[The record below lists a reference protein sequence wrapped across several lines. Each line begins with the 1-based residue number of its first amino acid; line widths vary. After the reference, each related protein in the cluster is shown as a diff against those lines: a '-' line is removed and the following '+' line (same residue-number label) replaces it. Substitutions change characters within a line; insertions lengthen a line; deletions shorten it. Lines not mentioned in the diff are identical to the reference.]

1 MFLLPLECPSNSSK
15 ESTALREHANESP
28 RQTRGS
34 TKSSRSPSGTDLHN
48 DEGRLLE
55 VQSNAN
61 TDNLFQ
67 SPHSSV
73 RNSKATSPLPGS
85 DRETDIRSPQLLQHN
100 STDQPTDARSPSAQ
114 VTNSNN
120 SSTPSTCNRKDSSSQ
135 TDKSY
140 VLKGGRISDFERE
153 IKKLLERQRLPPV
166 DELASV
172 EKVLSVMEKFR

>member
-1 MFLLPLECPSNSSK
+1 MI
-15 ESTALREHANESP
+15 
-28 RQTRGS
+28 TRGS
-34 TKSSRSPSGTDLHN
+34 TKSSRSPSGTDLHTDDN
-48 DEGRLLE
+48 RLLE
-55 VQSNAN
+55 VHSMTAS
-61 TDNLFQ
+61 DNLYH

-85 DRETDIRSPQLLQHN
+85 DRETDIRSPQLLLPHG
-100 STDQPTDARSPSAQ
+100 SSDPGDSRSPTAQ
-114 VTNSNN
+114 VSHSNN
-120 SSTPSTCNRKDSSSQ
+120 SSTPSTGHRKDSSSQ

>member
-1 MFLLPLECPSNSSK
+1 M
-15 ESTALREHANESP
+15 
-28 RQTRGS
+28 TRSS
-34 TKSSRSPSGTDLHN
+34 TKSSRSPSGNDLHN
-48 DEGRLLE
+48 NDDNRLLE

-61 TDNLFQ
+61 TDNLYH

-85 DRETDIRSPQLLQHN
+85 DRETDIRSPQQLLQHN
-100 STDQPTDARSPSAQ
+100 AEQATDARSPSAN
-114 VTNSNN
+114 VSNSNN
-120 SSTPSTCNRKDSSSQ
+120 SSTPSTCARKDSSSQ

>member
-1 MFLLPLECPSNSSK
+1 M
-15 ESTALREHANESP
+15 RDHESP
-28 RQTRGS
+28 IVTRCS
-34 TKSSRSPSGTDLHN
+34 TKSSRSPSGN
-48 DEGRLLE
+48 DIRVEDRLD
-55 VQSNAN
+55 VQSNVI
-61 TDNLFQ
+61 TDNLYHN
-67 SPHSSV
+67 SPHSSM

-85 DRETDIRSPQLLQHN
+85 DRDTDHCASE
-100 STDQPTDARSPSAQ
+100 QPPDARSPAA
-114 VTNSNN
+114 TNHSNH

-172 EKVLSVMEKFR
+172 EKVLSVMEKFRLFFYLLS